1 MNKDK
6 YTLNHIIGAYVD
18 GSDYPTKD
26 DVLYSLEK
34 WFWYEGGK
42 AFIEDRNIEH
52 NEYACFADSNIEEI
66 FEKSKYVKKAKSI
79 IVDLISDGIVSHI
92 KETKHTT
99 YYKLNIETK

>member
-1 MNKDK
+1 MIYLVNQTKKIIMKMNKDK

-66 FEKSKYVKKAKSI
+66 FEKSKYVKKNYTR
-79 IVDLISDGIVSHI
+79 V
-92 KETKHTT
+92 
-99 YYKLNIETK
+99 Y